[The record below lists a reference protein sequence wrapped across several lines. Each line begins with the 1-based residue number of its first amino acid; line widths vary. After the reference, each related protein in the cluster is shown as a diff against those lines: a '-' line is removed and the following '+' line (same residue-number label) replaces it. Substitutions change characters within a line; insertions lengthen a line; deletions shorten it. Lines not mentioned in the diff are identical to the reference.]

1 VSLLS
6 RRGLGDTANQLIP
19 PRTRTYGTTAV
30 SADSALRSSA
40 VWACLQLRGDLIST
54 LPLDSYRLSGGLQV
68 EMPLTPFLKNP
79 ANDRFGRIDWL
90 FASQVDLDR
99 SGNAFGI
106 IQARDGLGNP
116 AVVELVPTS
125 AVSLK
130 GRGAQITE
138 YRIGGTTYDPRDVWH
153 ERQFVVAGVPL
164 GLSRIAYSAMSIG
177 GYLSAQQF
185 ALDWFGN
192 GTIPS
197 GRLKNTAKTINK
209 AESQVARD
217 NFRDAVANREL
228 FVHGADWEYEML
240 QVAANESQFLETMN
254 YGVADIARFF
264 GVPGDLIDAE
274 TNSRAKI
281 TYANITQRHLGFLV
295 MHLNPAVVRREYAL
309 SAALPAPRFVK
320 FNTDALLRMDPSSRT
335 SMLNSQVE
343 ARTLAPSEARAL
355 ENRLP
360 FTESQMAE
368 FDRLF
373 GKDTATPAA
382 ATPTEGN
389 S

>member
-6 RRGLGDTANQLIP
+6 RRELGDTPNQLVP
-19 PRTRTYGTTAV
+19 PRARNIGTQNV

-40 VWACLQLRGDLIST
+40 VWACLQLRGDLVST
-54 LPLDSYRLSGGLQV
+54 LPLDSFRMTGGLQV
-68 EMPLTPFLKNP
+68 EVPLTPFLENP
-79 ANDRFGRIDWL
+79 ANDSFGRIDWL

-106 IQARDGLGNP
+106 IQARDSFGNP
-116 AVVELVPTS
+116 SVVELVQT
-125 AVSLK
+125 AGVTIK
-130 GRGAQITE
+130 GKGARITE
-138 YRIGGTTYDPRDVWH
+138 YKIGGTAYEPRDVWH
-153 ERQFVVAGVPL
+153 ERQFVVSGVPL

-185 ALDWFGN
+185 ALDWFSN

-197 GRLKNTAKTINK
+197 GRLKNTSKTINK
-209 AESQVARD
+209 TESDIARA
-217 NFRDAVANREL
+217 NFRSAVANREL

-254 YGVADIARFF
+254 YGVSDIARFF

-295 MHLNPAVVRREYAL
+295 MHLNPAIVRRERAL
-309 SAALPAPRFVK
+309 SAALPKPRFAK
-320 FNTDALLRMDPSSRT
+320 FNTDALLRMDPKTRT
-335 SMLNSQVE
+335 EMLNAQVA
-343 ARTLAPSEARAL
+343 ARTLAPSEARAI
-355 ENRLP
+355 ENRQP
-360 FTESQMAE
+360 FTESQLAE

-373 GKDTATPAA
+373 GKDATTPP